1 MRASQPIQ
9 FVVAS
14 EAGGCWPNSECHSKN
29 ARQRGRRVQNLERLV
44 IGPGSSRF
52 VSNAALFKQVERTDG
67 GEKPGRV
74 SNVDVTHPESEQT
87 DVCDTAA
94 VALRL
99 TEL

>member
-1 MRASQPIQ
+1 
-9 FVVAS
+9 
-14 EAGGCWPNSECHSKN
+14 
-29 ARQRGRRVQNLERLV
+29 
-44 IGPGSSRF
+44 

-67 GEKPGRV
+67 VRSQGRAC
-74 SNVDVTHPESEQT
+74 NVDVTHPESEET